1 MNSELY
7 GKDSVKDIKF
17 FIISKVS
24 EAYDQVVLQASFDVM
39 TRLVTKGYQLLS
51 EERN

>member
-17 FIISKVS
+17 FPVSKVS
-24 EAYDQVVLQASFDVM
+24 EAYDQVILQASFDVK
-39 TRLVTKGYQLLS
+39 TILVTKGYQ
-51 EERN
+51 